1 VDQLNHRA
9 PQTVVM
15 KDLLSSY
22 TNRRNF
28 LKMGATAMTTTLFSC
43 PALAAVDPSYGV
55 SRSLSFYNIH
65 TRERL
70 ETCYR
75 SNGKLVHPAM
85 QQINYILRDFRT
97 GEIKPIDPNLLD
109 LLYRIVAEVK
119 PRAPISI
126 ISGYRC
132 PRTNAALRRV
142 TTGVAKNSLHMKG
155 RAIDIRI
162 PGYRTADLRQL
173 AINLRSG
180 GVGYY
185 PASNFVHLDTGP
197 VRTW

>member
-1 VDQLNHRA
+1 
-9 PQTVVM
+9 M
-15 KDLLSSY
+15 KDFSSSY

-28 LKMGATAMTTTLFSC
+28 LRMSATAMITTLFSC
-43 PALAAVDPSYGV
+43 PAIAAVVPSYGENH
-55 SRSLSFYNIH
+55 RLSFYNIH

-75 SNGKLVHPAM
+75 TDGKLVRPAM

-109 LLYRIVAEVK
+109 LLYRIVTEVK
-119 PRAPISI
+119 PRTPISI

-173 AINLRSG
+173 AINIGRG

-197 VRTW
+197 IRTW

>member
-1 VDQLNHRA
+1 
-9 PQTVVM
+9 M
-15 KDLLSSY
+15 SGS
-22 TNRRNF
+22 
-28 LKMGATAMTTTLFSC
+28 AMMLTLFSQ
-43 PALAAVDPSYGV
+43 PVLAAIDPSCGE

-65 TRERL
+65 TREHL
-70 ETCYR
+70 ETSYR
-75 SNGKLVHPAM
+75 VNGKLVRPAM

-109 LLYRIVAEVK
+109 LLYRIVIKVN
-119 PRAPISI
+119 PRSPISI

-173 AINLRSG
+173 AISFRRG

>member
-1 VDQLNHRA
+1 MA
-9 PQTVVM
+9 VM
-15 KDLLSSY
+15 KDFFSSC

-28 LKMGATAMTTTLFSC
+28 LKISASAMIATLFSS
-43 PALAAVDPSYGV
+43 PVSAAIDASYGENQ
-55 SRSLSFYNIH
+55 SLSFYNIH

-75 SNGKLVHPAM
+75 TNGRLVHPAI

-109 LLYRIVAEVK
+109 LLYHIVTEVK
-119 PRAPISI
+119 PRCPISI

-142 TTGVAKNSLHMKG
+142 TTGVSKNSLHMKG

-173 AINLRSG
+173 AINLRRG

-185 PASNFVHLDTGP
+185 PKSNFVHLDTGP
-197 VRTW
+197 IRTW